1 MPRII
6 ENTTTE
12 AQHDW
17 PEDVFIQGGERG
29 VVVGGPNGAYQ
40 TAFFE
45 AFPSDPR
52 SGFMRGEGA
61 GFCTRCGTWM
71 SRVLPPLP
79 EEDDPDRP
87 RSLVER
93 IFIDQEPEA
102 VEEVLQTMANAA
114 DLPPAPNA
122 D

>member
-1 MPRII
+1 MQVAPIPDLDPEINDVRLATANIVNHYVI
-6 ENTTTE
+6 PNEGKL
-12 AQHDW
+12 AQW
-17 PEDVFIQGGERG
+17 
-29 VVVGGPNGAYQ
+29 
-40 TAFFE
+40 
-45 AFPSDPR
+45 
-52 SGFMRGEGA
+52 
-61 GFCTRCGTWM
+61 
-71 SRVLPPLP
+71 
-79 EEDDPDRP
+79 DDPDRP